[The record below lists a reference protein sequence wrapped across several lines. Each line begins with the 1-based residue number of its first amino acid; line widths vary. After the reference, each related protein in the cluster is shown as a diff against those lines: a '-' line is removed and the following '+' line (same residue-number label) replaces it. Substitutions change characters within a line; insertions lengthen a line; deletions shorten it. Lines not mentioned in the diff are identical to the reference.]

1 MKDTKLRLTG
11 RQHAALRA
19 HLFPGDGLEAVA
31 LALCGRH
38 AGETECLTVQRV
50 IDVPHRECRRE
61 RLRVSWSPAAYVS
74 ILEEA
79 MRRGLAVVKFHSHPD
94 GTTRFSEF
102 DNAAD
107 RELFGAVAGW
117 VDGDG
122 PHASAIM
129 LPSGV
134 MFGRSVF
141 PNGEQAAL
149 ASIVV
154 AGDDLHVWQREDSV
168 VALPEFT
175 RRHAQ
180 LFGNGTTGRLRRLSA
195 AVVGCSGTGSIVV
208 ELLARL
214 GIGRL
219 VLVDHD
225 RIEEKNLNRILN
237 ATMADAREK
246 RLKVEVLVRAVTAMG
261 LETEVIT
268 VPENLATA
276 AAVRAVAGCDVVFGC
291 MDGAEGRHAL
301 NRLCV
306 FYVLP
311 YFDVGVRLDGD
322 GNGGIEQ
329 VSGAVRYVQ
338 PDGASLLSRGVYTME
353 DVRAE
358 GMKRTT
364 PELYAEQLGSRYIR
378 GVAEDRPAVISVNMQ
393 LASLTVNEF
402 LARLHPYRMDPNA
415 EFATV
420 SMSLSEGVLLREPD
434 REPCGVFAR
443 HLGRG
448 DVTPLLE
455 MPELSER
462 REEE

>member
-1 MKDTKLRLTG
+1 MLK
-11 RQHAALRA
+11 
-19 HLFPGDGLEAVA
+19 V
-31 LALCGRH
+31 
-38 AGETECLTVQRV
+38 
-50 IDVPHRECRRE
+50 
-61 RLRVSWSPAAYVS
+61 
-74 ILEEA
+74 
-79 MRRGLAVVKFHSHPD
+79 HSHPD
-94 GTTRFSEF
+94 GTTRFSDF
-102 DNAAD
+102 DDVAD
-107 RELFGAVAGW
+107 RELFSAVAGW
-117 VDGDG
+117 VDGDAA
-122 PHASAIM
+122 HASAIM

-141 PNGEQAAL
+141 PSGEQATL

-168 VALPEFT
+168 LALPEFT
-175 RRHAQ
+175 KRHAQ

-219 VLVDHD
+219 VLVDPD
-225 RIEEKNLNRILN
+225 RVEEKNLNRILN
-237 ATMADAREK
+237 ATMEDVKAG
-246 RLKVEVLVRAVTAMG
+246 RLKVDVLARAVHAMG
-261 LETEVIT
+261 LGTEVMT
-268 VPENLATA
+268 VPENLLTA
-276 AAVRAVAGCDVVFGC
+276 AAVRAVAGCDVAFGC
-291 MDGAEGRHAL
+291 VDSAEGRHAL

-306 FYVLP
+306 FYVMP

-322 GNGGIEQ
+322 GKGGIDQ
-329 VSGAVRYVQ
+329 VCGAVRYVQ
-338 PDGASLLSRGVYTME
+338 PDGPSLFSRGVYSME

-364 PELYAEQLGSRYIR
+364 PALYAEQVGSKYIR

-402 LARLHPYRMDPNA
+402 LARLHPYRLDENG

-420 SMSLSEGVLLREPD
+420 TMSLSQGELYRERD
-434 REPCGVFAR
+434 GEPCRVFAR

-448 DVTPLLE
+448 DVDPPLD
-455 MPELSER
+455 MPELSMT